1 MMIDEL
7 LLLSGNDIPFQQAKL
22 IIHQPRLK
30 EIAYITESRF
40 WPGCELLKFDKASL
54 PDQDKNGLLN
64 RSNFNIIMTMMRER
78 NMEAHQAQVNVMS
91 ILALL
96 FPTSEI
102 SLGRTV
108 IQLRDHQ
115 TQEVSEINEDNFD
128 IFKEI
133 LVNMFCLTNKE
144 NKQYD
149 PSGELARK
157 IADKIKQGR
166 AKKAKLAPEEKFS
179 IFSRYVSILAVGQK
193 KDINELMN
201 YTVYQLMDEF
211 NRFELKLHYETYEKY
226 KIAGATNLGEAPDDW
241 LKDIHAK

>member
-1 MMIDEL
+1 MVDEL
-7 LLLSGNDIPFQQAKL
+7 LLLSGNDIPFQQARL
-22 IIHQPRLK
+22 IVHQPRLK

-40 WPGCELLKFDKASL
+40 WPACELLKFDKASL

-78 NMEAHQAQVNVMS
+78 NMEAHQAQVNVLS

-128 IFKEI
+128 AFKEI
-133 LVNMFCLTNKE
+133 LINMFCLTNKE

-179 IFSRYVSILAVGQK
+179 IFGRYISILAVGQK
-193 KDINELMN
+193 KDINDLMN

-211 NRFELKLHYETYEKY
+211 NRFELKLHYETWEKY
-226 KIAGATNLGEAPDDW
+226 KIAGATNLGEPPADW
-241 LKDIHAK
+241 LKNIHEK

>member
-1 MMIDEL
+1 MVDEL
-7 LLLSGNDIPFQQAKL
+7 LLLSGNDIPFQQARL
-22 IIHQPRLK
+22 IVHQPRLK

-40 WPGCELLKFDKASL
+40 WPACELLKFDKASL

-78 NMEAHQAQVNVMS
+78 NMEAHQAQVNVLS

-128 IFKEI
+128 AFKEI
-133 LVNMFCLTNKE
+133 LINMFCLTNKE

-166 AKKAKLAPEEKFS
+166 GIKRDQLKPQDIQYVQNKYHVKVNDDEADAICIFDAYWEKFNNE
-179 IFSRYVSILAVGQK
+179 
-193 KDINELMN
+193 INWE
-201 YTVYQLMDEF
+201 
-211 NRFELKLHYETYEKY
+211 
-226 KIAGATNLGEAPDDW
+226 
-241 LKDIHAK
+241 